1 MSKCIQE
8 IFIGNDLKSLKEQ
21 NLIDYNKEYDVRLKT
36 FKECQKVIGKD
47 LNSKHGMV
55 PGFKQHIKESSNTN
69 PMYFTV
75 TYTKYL
81 NGHGNYGSKSGLYI
95 IIKKH
100 PDSNIG
106 MYTYCGFEAELFEI
120 PEELKTK
127 TSTTGLELWTKK
139 LLP

>member
-21 NLIDYNKEYDVRLKT
+21 NLIDYNKEYDVKLKT

-55 PGFKQHIKESSNTN
+55 LGFKKHIEESSNTN

-75 TYTKYL
+75 KYGEYVGV
-81 NGHGNYGSKSGLYI
+81 NKNYGCKSGLHV

-100 PDSNIG
+100 PQSNLG
-106 MYTYCGFEAELFEI
+106 TYTYCGFEAELFEI

-127 TSTTGLELWTKK
+127 TSTTGLEL
-139 LLP
+139 

>member
-1 MSKCIQE
+1 MSECIQE

-36 FKECQKVIGKD
+36 LKECQKVIGNN

-55 PGFKQHIKESSNTN
+55 PGFKQHIKESSSTN

-75 TYTKYL
+75 TYAKYI
-81 NGHGNYGSKSGLYI
+81 NVNENFRCKSGLHV

-100 PDSNIG
+100 PQSNIG

-127 TSTTGLELWTKK
+127 TSTTGLEL
-139 LLP
+139 